1 MTIVSQF
8 SDFFNILNLAG
19 VSFYFYLKKI
29 FINNDSTN
37 KLEKKLFVH
46 KKKD

>member
-37 KLEKKLFVH
+37 KLEKNHSFI
-46 KKKD
+46 KKD